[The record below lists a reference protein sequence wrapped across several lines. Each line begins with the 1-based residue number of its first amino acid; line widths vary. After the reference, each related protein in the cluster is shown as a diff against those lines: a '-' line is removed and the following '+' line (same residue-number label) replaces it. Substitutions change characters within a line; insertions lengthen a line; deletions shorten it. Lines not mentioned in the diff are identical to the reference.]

1 MRRSRAAHAR
11 RPAGVSL
18 VEVCVALAVIGVLAA
33 TAWPSHLGSL
43 YRARRADAVAALGRL
58 QMAQEQHR
66 ARTGDYVTTLD
77 GLGTA
82 GRTRSDEGHYLLSV
96 EPAEPGAV
104 VLVARARD
112 DGPQAGDTA
121 CPTITLHLRQGFAD
135 AGPDGRCWNR

>member
-1 MRRSRAAHAR
+1 MRRDPAARRR

-43 YRARRADAVAALGRL
+43 YRARRADAVAALSRL
-58 QMAQEQHR
+58 HMAQEQHR
-66 ARTGDYVTTLD
+66 ARTGEYVGTMS
-77 GLGTA
+77 GLGSA
-82 GRTRSDEGHYLLSV
+82 GRVRSDEGHYLLSV
-96 EPAEPGAV
+96 EPAEPGSV
-104 VLVARARD
+104 VLVATARG

-121 CPTITLHLRQGFAD
+121 CPTLTLHLRQGFAD